1 MAQDKKNKFRIN
13 ILGESHTVTTDQ
25 PQGYIHELSD
35 IINRIG
41 SDIKNAYPYIPK
53 RRLNALTLINLAD
66 LKHKAEQEKD
76 KVIRERDRLAQEK
89 EELEDE
95 LNRLR
100 QDNDEL
106 MELLQ
111 EVE

>member
-1 MAQDKKNKFRIN
+1 MAQDKKNKFKIN
-13 ILGESHTVTTDQ
+13 ILGESHPVTTDQ

-41 SDIKNAYPYIPK
+41 ADIKNAYPYIPK
-53 RRLNALTLINLAD
+53 RRLNALTLVNLAD
-66 LKHKAEQEKD
+66 LKYKAEQKKD
-76 KVIRERDRLAQEK
+76 EVIKERDRFAQEK
-89 EELEDE
+89 EELEKE
-95 LNRLR
+95 INKLR

-106 MELLQ
+106 LELLQ

>member
-1 MAQDKKNKFRIN
+1 MAQDKKNKFKIN
-13 ILGESHTVTTDQ
+13 VLGESHTVTTDQ

-35 IINRIG
+35 IINKIG

-66 LKHKAEQEKD
+66 LKYKAEQKRDE
-76 KVIRERDRLAQEK
+76 VIKERDRLAQGKKELE
-89 EELEDE
+89 EEL
-95 LNRLR
+95 NKLR

-106 MELLQ
+106 LELLQ

>member
-1 MAQDKKNKFRIN
+1 MAQDKKNKFKIN
-13 ILGESHTVTTDQ
+13 VLGESHTVTTDQ

-66 LKHKAEQEKD
+66 LKHKAEKNKD
-76 KVIRERDRLAQEK
+76 EVIKERDRLAQEK
-89 EELEDE
+89 EKLEE
-95 LNRLR
+95 EVNRLK

-106 MELLQ
+106 LDLLQ